1 MAWIVLIFSGFL
13 ETVWAV
19 ALSQIHGPHKI
30 PAVSVFLAG
39 NILSM
44 VGLSFS
50 MKSISAGTAYAVWTG
65 IGAAGTII
73 AGFCMGTESFSIL
86 KVVFLS
92 GLIFCVAGLK
102 FMCE

>member
-19 ALSQIHGPHKI
+19 ALSHVHGSHRV
-30 PAVSVFLAG
+30 AALSVFLAG

-73 AGFCMGTESFSIL
+73 VGLCTGAESFSVAKIL
-86 KVVFLS
+86 FLT
-92 GLIFCVAGLK
+92 GLVFCVAGLK
-102 FMCE
+102 FLCD